1 MIPKNNYA
9 EEQLRLRV
17 RLLWKDLVG
26 LYITCSS
33 VSAMPVQTV
42 PIQNRLIVEKNW
54 RTILQTLVYLLVD
67 SILNFKLEWI
77 DKRMI
82 VAKIISLNIGNQF
95 FNHWK
100 IC

>member
-33 VSAMPVQTV
+33 ASAMPVQTV

-77 DKRMI
+77 DKI
-82 VAKIISLNIGNQF
+82 
-95 FNHWK
+95 
-100 IC
+100 